1 MIDRDR
7 MISENIG
14 LVHACAKRFKA
25 RGVEYE
31 DLFQAGC
38 MGLVKAVDHFEEER
52 GLRFSTYAV
61 PVILGEMRRLFRDGG
76 SIKVGRSL
84 KELSLKATRATAE
97 FNRIHG
103 RTPTIGE
110 LAAELGVEITEAAQA
125 VNAGQHQVLN
135 AATVLAAL
143 DVLRRKGFKLPLQAV
158 AEGFAQVSFPARLE
172 LLSKHPIFLLD
183 GAHNPNGV
191 QALAAAL
198 RQYLSGK
205 RITAIMGMLA
215 DKDSHAS
222 IGYLNGLLDQ
232 VYTLTPDNPRA
243 MQAEDF
249 AALWR
254 EMGVSAKAAQ
264 SPRQAVELALAHAG
278 SDGAIIVCGSL
289 YLAAEIRPIAIE
301 ILKGMAPS
309 A

>member
-97 FNRIHG
+97 FN
-103 RTPTIGE
+103 
-110 LAAELGVEITEAAQA
+110 
-125 VNAGQHQVLN
+125 
-135 AATVLAAL
+135 
-143 DVLRRKGFKLPLQAV
+143 
-158 AEGFAQVSFPARLE
+158 
-172 LLSKHPIFLLD
+172 
-183 GAHNPNGV
+183 
-191 QALAAAL
+191 
-198 RQYLSGK
+198 
-205 RITAIMGMLA
+205 
-215 DKDSHAS
+215 
-222 IGYLNGLLDQ
+222 
-232 VYTLTPDNPRA
+232 
-243 MQAEDF
+243 
-249 AALWR
+249 
-254 EMGVSAKAAQ
+254 
-264 SPRQAVELALAHAG
+264 
-278 SDGAIIVCGSL
+278 
-289 YLAAEIRPIAIE
+289 
-301 ILKGMAPS
+301 
-309 A
+309 